1 LCACGEYLWYQKY
14 LENESE
20 REKKMKIR
28 TKLFGSFFIVV
39 AIGVLLG
46 TMGYFSNMK
55 LTSSSANILRL
66 SKVRMSI
73 TLILNAHFIWIQG
86 LSNTVYA
93 GVPFTGSLDS
103 SSCSL
108 GKYLISEERKEVTDK
123 EAVSLLNHVVEPHH
137 FIHNK
142 AREIIGYLNNDEKD
156 KAVSSLVRDIFPKT
170 TEVISDL
177 EKIETRYGDLL
188 NDIIIENT
196 NLGIMFER
204 IIIAVTI
211 VAIIA
216 SVILALIITS
226 YITKQINI
234 VADTLK
240 IAADGN
246 LTQSVNINTKD
257 EIGDLAQDFN
267 FTIDKIKNLVVN
279 VKKEAATLTSIGTDL
294 TVNMNE
300 TAAAVKEI
308 NANIQNIKG
317 RVINQSASVSE
328 THATMEQLTVNINK
342 LNEHIEN
349 QSAHISQASSAIE
362 QMMANI
368 SLVTGTLVSNS
379 NNVKILKESSEVGR
393 AGLEEV
399 ASDIK
404 EIARESEGL
413 MEINAVIE
421 NIASQTNLLS
431 MNAAIESAHA
441 GEAGKGFAVVADEIR
456 KLAESSSEQ
465 SKTIGNVLKKIKSS
479 MDKITKSTESVLAKF
494 EAIDTGV
501 RTVADQEENIRNAR
515 EEQGEGSTQILQG
528 ISTLNEVTQNV
539 KSGSEEMLNGSQEVM
554 KESHNLERVTQ
565 EITGGM
571 NEMAAGADQV
581 NLAINSVNEIS
592 IKNREGIESLIKEV
606 SKFKVD

>member
-1 LCACGEYLWYQKY
+1 
-14 LENESE
+14 
-20 REKKMKIR
+20 MKIR
-28 TKLFGSFFIVV
+28 TKLFGSFFIIV
-39 AIGVLLG
+39 AIGVFLG
-46 TMGYFSNMK
+46 IVGYFSNMK
-55 LTSSSANILRL
+55 LTSSSADILHL
-66 SKVRMSI
+66 SKVRMNI
-73 TLILNAHFIWIQG
+73 TSILNSHFIWIQG

-108 GKYLISEERKEVTDK
+108 GRYMLSEEREEVTDK
-123 EAVSLLNHVVEPHH
+123 EAVSLLNQVVEPHYY
-137 FIHNK
+137 IHNK
-142 AREIIGYLNNDEKD
+142 ARGIIEFLNIDEKD
-156 KAVSSLVRDIFPKT
+156 KAVKSLVGDIYPRT
-170 TEVISDL
+170 IEVISDL
-177 EKIETRYGDLL
+177 EKIETRYGDML
-188 NDIIIENT
+188 NEIIIENT

-204 IIIAVTI
+204 IIIALII

-216 SVILALIITS
+216 SVMLSIIITS
-226 YITKQINI
+226 YITKQINK

-240 IAADGN
+240 IAAEGN

-257 EIGDLAQDFN
+257 EIGDLAHDFN
-267 FTIDKIKNLVVN
+267 FTIDKIKKLVVN
-279 VKKEAATLTSIGTDL
+279 VKREAATLTGIGADL

-300 TAAAVKEI
+300 TATAVNQI
-308 NANIQNIKG
+308 NANIQSIKG

-328 THATMEQLTVNINK
+328 THATMEQLTVNINR

-349 QSAHISQASSAIE
+349 QSAHITQASSAIE
-362 QMMANI
+362 QMMENI

-431 MNAAIESAHA
+431 MNAAIEAAHA

-465 SKTIGNVLKKIKSS
+465 SQTISLVLKKIKGSI
-479 MDKITKSTESVLAKF
+479 DKITDSTENVLGKF
-494 EAIDTGV
+494 AAIDSSV
-501 RTVADQEENIRNAR
+501 KTVAAQEESIRGSMEEQTTGSKQVLEGISEVKEITRQVKTASHQMLEGAR
-515 EEQGEGSTQILQG
+515 EVIQE
-528 ISTLNEVTQNV
+528 
-539 KSGSEEMLNGSQEVM
+539 SQ
-554 KESHNLERVTQ
+554 NLEKATA

-571 NEMAAGADQV
+571 KEMASGANQINVAVNHVNDISGKNRAG
-581 NLAINSVNEIS
+581 INS
-592 IKNREGIESLIKEV
+592 LINEV
-606 SKFKVD
+606 SRFKV